1 MFLYNILEKELLVLV
16 FSMLVSRKVVR
27 DKSIIIKQ
35 KLRQLNKITVI
46 SNSFLYIE
54 NFLYIININL

>member
-1 MFLYNILEKELLVLV
+1 MFLYNMLEKELLVLV

>member
-1 MFLYNILEKELLVLV
+1 MLEKELLVLV